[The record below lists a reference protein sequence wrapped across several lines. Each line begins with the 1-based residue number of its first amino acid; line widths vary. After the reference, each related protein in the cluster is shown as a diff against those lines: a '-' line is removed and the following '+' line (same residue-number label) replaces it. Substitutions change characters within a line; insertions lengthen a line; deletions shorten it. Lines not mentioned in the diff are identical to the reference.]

1 MAELQLACLFV
12 HGNSSAM
19 DACWCFFFFSV
30 IEHFFNRCI
39 TSPILIGG
47 SASAILVAVK
57 FVCCRGKTALVSHG
71 KISFCS
77 VSQCLGVFRFC
88 GTIQSLGLILRKN
101 SQIV

>member
-1 MAELQLACLFV
+1 VF
-12 HGNSSAM
+12 
-19 DACWCFFFFSV
+19 FFFFSV
-30 IEHFFNRCI
+30 IEHFCNRCI